1 MPYYSFDVQG
11 KQNTKPIPYS
21 LYSRQELTDA
31 EVAAYGNQY
40 LAAGEKEY
48 PRDSRG
54 DEIKIL
60 PPSLQD
66 KKSTKLGQ
74 KYEDNIAGPT
84 AKGVRSVTDRAKQ
97 SSTVPEAIG
106 KSGLPV
112 GLQAVDESA
121 LGLPEGSQRQAGL
134 GSIQAVENLALAPTE
149 NPIDTLSIAA
159 GMATSAATGGT
170 SLSPVIKLA
179 NTRLQRFAQAFIPPV
194 VQGAVEGTAQYASD
208 PRTTSYNAVDRG
220 MLTAGTGLALN
231 LAGVGLDRFFGS
243 LAQRTDTAT
252 MERIHNTVNK
262 RIDKDI
268 PFQNPRQY
276 VNAVTTELD
285 TIAEKGFEESI
296 DSLSKIVTQVT
307 SKRLGETFRQNV
319 GDLKNAYVALS
330 KTTPGDEAFSANA
343 TKVYELLTN
352 TKKIALSAKDDLLP
366 YIIAQDRDAIAD
378 MLRLGY
384 VDKDGAEALLRNLTN
399 IGGEAYRKGQKLAK
413 PSKNLADALP
423 LPQVQALRDYI
434 AQAPGKMAQIR
445 QLQQIQALD
454 EWYQQMQGVVQSV
467 DELAQYKNAL
477 SRIKQAGPDT
487 IAIRQRM
494 QTLTRNEQGADLEQ
508 LLTAVYDSEKRNI
521 TSGQLSQ
528 NYEVALFKTK
538 RTLPLAKHNLYPSSG
553 INATRPGSSG
563 AINAVTVRTL
573 NSINSDSGEGR

>member
-11 KQNTKPIPYS
+11 KQSAKPIPYS
-21 LYSRQELTDA
+21 LYSRQELNDDDVMRYA
-31 EVAAYGNQY
+31 NEY
-40 LAAGEKEY
+40 LESGEKIY

-60 PPSLQD
+60 PPALQD
-66 KKSTKLGQ
+66 KPSTKLAQ
-74 KYEDNIAGPT
+74 KYEDYIAGPT
-84 AKGVRSVTDRAKQ
+84 AKGVRSVTDKLRSSSVVTESLGRAGLASISPDAALESQ
-97 SSTVPEAIG
+97 DIPASTY
-106 KSGLPV
+106 
-112 GLQAVDESA
+112 QA
-121 LGLPEGSQRQAGL
+121 LGKGG
-134 GSIQAVENLALAPTE
+134 IDTIENLALAPTE

-170 SLSPVIKLA
+170 SLSPVIKLS
-179 NTRLQRFAQAFIPPV
+179 NTRLQRFAQAFISPV
-194 VQGAVEGTAQYASD
+194 VQGAVEGVSQYALD

-231 LAGVGLDRFFGS
+231 LAGAGLDRLFGS
-243 LAQRTDTAT
+243 LAQRTDSAT
-252 MERIHNTVNK
+252 MERIHSTVNK
-262 RIDKDI
+262 RISKDI

-307 SKRLGETFRQNV
+307 SKNLGDTFRQNII
-319 GDLKNAYVALS
+319 DLKNAYVALS

-366 YIIAQDRDAIAD
+366 YIIAQDRDIIAD

-384 VDKDGAEALLRNLTN
+384 VDKEGAEALLRNLTN
-399 IGGEAYRKGQKLAK
+399 IGGEVYRKGQRLAK
-413 PSKNLADALP
+413 PSRNLADALT
-423 LPQVQALRDYI
+423 LPQFQALQDYI

-445 QLQQIQALD
+445 QLQQVQALD
-454 EWYQQMQGVVQSV
+454 QWYQQMQGVVQSI

-521 TSGQLSQ
+521 SAGQLNQS
-528 NYEVALFKTK
+528 YELNLFKTK

-573 NSINSDSGEGR
+573 NSINSDSTSDR